1 MIRMIATKLIAVCAM
16 LVSANGTFPLFCSV
30 KIGVLVLGLMVC
42 AFGRGLQRHNGA
54 QVFLH

>member
-1 MIRMIATKLIAVCAM
+1 MIAPKLIAVCAI
-16 LVSANGTFPLFCSV
+16 LVSANGTYSLIFSV

-54 QVFLH
+54 QLFLH